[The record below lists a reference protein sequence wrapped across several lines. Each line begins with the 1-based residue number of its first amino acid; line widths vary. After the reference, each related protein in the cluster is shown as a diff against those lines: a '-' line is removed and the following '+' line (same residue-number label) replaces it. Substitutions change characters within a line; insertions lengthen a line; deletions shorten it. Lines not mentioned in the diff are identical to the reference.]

1 MIKLCRLDAIPE
13 NGSKGFTTVKGDFFA
28 VKKASKIYL
37 YENSCPHM
45 SINLEWQPDQ
55 FLDHEKRLIQC
66 ATHGAQ
72 FLMETGECVVGPCE
86 GDHLTQV
93 SYKILDDTLYL
104 PD

>member
-13 NGSKGFTTVKGDFFA
+13 NGSKGFTTDKGDFFA
-28 VKKASKIYL
+28 VKKAGKIYL

-86 GDHLTQV
+86 GDHLTKV
-93 SYKILDDTLYL
+93 SYIIQDDTLYL